1 MNMTARE
8 DHSARRDLFDR
19 EATRRDAIRLRFSI
33 ANLVLFSGAVV
44 AIGIGL
50 SRGSRDWLWI
60 GAASFVAFCVSWMGD
75 VLVMRSRDR
84 ALTRKL
90 IHERHLLRIEGR
102 TQGFAHG
109 GELLPPEHPYASD
122 LDIVGP
128 GSLFE
133 RIAVA
138 HTRQGAETLAR
149 YLGAPAD
156 RAVVLERQAAVRE
169 LSTQVELR
177 QELEAAVLDTGA
189 ESLDGRPFLEL
200 AQKHRYVTSHPL
212 LRIIR
217 WVLPLTTAILIA
229 LSGRVLPAG
238 TWMIGLALQ
247 AFVVWRTGAAVG
259 ERYALL
265 SSRQRFVESFRELL
279 RVVETAKV
287 DAPLLRELQ
296 EKLRVSGMTPSK
308 ELSALERWTSLFE
321 LRTQGIVHVFVDL
334 FLLWDLNCL
343 AGVER
348 WMDRAG
354 TKCGTWFDVLG
365 EVEALASLAT
375 LMRSDENL
383 VMPEIAEPGAP
394 LVVEGIAHPLI
405 AKERRV
411 RNELRLP
418 GPGSALVVTGSN
430 MAGKSTLLR
439 ALGVD
444 IALALAGGP
453 VCATRFSTPPLRLR
467 ASMRISDSVQSGAS
481 YFQAELTRLR
491 TVIAEADDSPPILF
505 LLDELLR
512 GTNARARHKGA
523 RAVVKHLLARHAMG
537 LVATHDIAL
546 SELESEMPGQVANV
560 HFTDVFE
567 DGEMTFDYRLRP
579 GVVKTSNALRLLR
592 QAGVEV
598 EADEGLMDEARG
610 TKSATA

>member
-1 MNMTARE
+1 MKATARE
-8 DHSARRDLFDR
+8 EHSARRDLFDR
-19 EATRRDAIRLRFSI
+19 EAARKDAIRLRFSV
-33 ANLVLFSGAVV
+33 ANLVFFSGAVV
-44 AIGIGL
+44 SIGIGL

-60 GAASFVAFCVSWMGD
+60 GAAAFAAFCVSWISD
-75 VLVMRSRDR
+75 VLVMRARDR
-84 ALTRKL
+84 ALTRRS
-90 IHERHLLRIEGR
+90 IHERHLLRIDGR
-102 TQGFAHG
+102 TQGFPHG
-109 GELLPPEHPYASD
+109 GELLSPDHPYASD

-128 GSLFE
+128 GSIFE
-133 RIAVA
+133 RIAVT
-138 HTRQGAETLAR
+138 HTYRGAQTLAQF
-149 YLGAPAD
+149 LGAPAD

-169 LSTQVELR
+169 LAGKVELR

-189 ESLDGRPFLEL
+189 ESLDGRPFLDL
-200 AQKHRYVTSHPL
+200 VRKDRFVTGNIQI
-212 LRIIR
+212 LR
-217 WVLPLTTAILIA
+217 WALPITTAVLVV
-229 LSGRVLPAG
+229 LSGRVLPTGA
-238 TWMIGLALQ
+238 WMVGLGLQ
-247 AFVVWRTGAAVG
+247 ALVVWRTGAAVA
-259 ERYALL
+259 ERYSLL
-265 SSRQRFVESFRELL
+265 SSRHRFVESFRELL
-279 RVVETAKV
+279 RVFENA
-287 DAPLLRELQ
+287 DCEAPLLRALQ
-296 EKLRVSGMTPSK
+296 TKLRVSGTTPSE
-308 ELSALERWTSLFE
+308 ELRALERWTSLFD

-334 FLLWDLNCL
+334 FLLWDLHCL

-354 TKCGTWFDVLG
+354 IKCGTWFDVLG

-375 LMRSDENL
+375 LMHGDASME
-383 VMPEIAEPGAP
+383 MPEIAEPGAP
-394 LVVEGIAHPLI
+394 LVAQGLAHPLI
-405 AKERRV
+405 SPERRV
-411 RNELRLP
+411 KNDLRLP

-444 IALALAGGP
+444 VALALAGGP

-491 TVIAEADDSPPILF
+491 TVIADAEEPPPILF

-523 RAVVKHLLARHAMG
+523 RAVVKHLLARNAMG
-537 LVATHDIAL
+537 FVATHDIAL
-546 SELESEMPGQVANV
+546 SELESEMSGQVQNV

-567 DGEMTFDYRLRP
+567 NGEMTFDYLLRP

-598 EADEGLMDEARG
+598 DADDALMDEARG
-610 TKSATA
+610 AEATS